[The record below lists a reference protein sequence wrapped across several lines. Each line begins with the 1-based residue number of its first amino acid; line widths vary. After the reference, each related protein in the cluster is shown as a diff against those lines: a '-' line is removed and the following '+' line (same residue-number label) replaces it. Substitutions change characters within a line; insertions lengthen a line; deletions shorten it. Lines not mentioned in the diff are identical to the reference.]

1 LTLGIILAAAILL
14 AVAAGAD
21 LRALAE
27 VRLRASGLIAVA
39 FALQLLLFA
48 VPGSTIVPAGAV
60 AEVHISTY
68 VLLLLFAVANLNQ
81 PGFTLAL
88 AGLALNTSAI
98 AANEGRMPVLLSVW
112 ERTGRA
118 SSDITRNGRYNNN
131 VLDAAHTH
139 LGFLGDIFS
148 LPAVIPLA
156 NAFSVGDILLVLG
169 GIFFVYQ
176 TCTPAS
182 RRLGK
187 RLLQLRARTGTG
199 EGSA

>member
-1 LTLGIILAAAILL
+1 MTLGIILAAAILL

-27 VRLRASGLIAVA
+27 VRLRASGLIPVA

-48 VPGSTIVPAGAV
+48 VPGATIIPSGAA
-60 AEVHISTY
+60 AEVHISSY
-68 VLLLLFAVANLNQ
+68 GLLLLFAAANLSQ

-98 AANEGRMPVLLSVW
+98 AANQGRMPVLLSVW
-112 ERTGRA
+112 ESTGRA

-139 LGFLGDIFS
+139 LGFLGDVFP
-148 LPAVIPLA
+148 LPAIIPLA
-156 NAFSVGDILLVLG
+156 NAFSVGDILLLLG
-169 GIFFVYQ
+169 GTFFVYRS
-176 TCTPAS
+176 CTPAS
-182 RRLGK
+182 HRLGR
-187 RLLQLRARTGTG
+187 RLLQLRTRTYQ
-199 EGSA
+199 GSE